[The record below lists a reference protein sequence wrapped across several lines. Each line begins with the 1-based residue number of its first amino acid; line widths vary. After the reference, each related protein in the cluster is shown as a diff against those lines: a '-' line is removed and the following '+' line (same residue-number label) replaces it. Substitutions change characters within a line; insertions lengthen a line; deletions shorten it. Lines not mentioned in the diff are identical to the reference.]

1 MAFWSVYNAICSRVQ
16 GTYKP
21 ALYLDYP
28 GDALGRQI
36 KWKEK
41 SRRFELRWM
50 AVVEFDVR
58 NMVVK

>member
-1 MAFWSVYNAICSRVQ
+1 MQ

-36 KWKEK
+36 KWEEK
-41 SRRFELRWM
+41 SRRLELRWM

-58 NMVVK
+58 NMVMK

>member
-1 MAFWSVYNAICSRVQ
+1 MQ
-16 GTYKP
+16 GTYTLV
-21 ALYLDYP
+21 LYLDYP

-41 SRRFELRWM
+41 NRRLELRWM